1 VPFLVKA
8 IANQRDTDMHCYR
21 ALILLEFLGPEGQ
34 DAAPVVLD
42 GIKAG
47 RLQRG
52 WLTTT
57 LANIDPQA
65 ALPLLIADLRN
76 EGVGGALKRYGAA
89 YLGFLGPRAKA
100 GSAALTAAAQSDPPD
115 DFTAICAW
123 AAELVRGD
131 YPAAVPLLVRALKN
145 DRGYNPRFAGE
156 ALERWG

>member
-1 VPFLVKA
+1 EAAAAVPALCEALKDKALGGAAAGALGAIGPGARDAVPALAAALDDADGAYRWTLVTALARIGGPRSKVVVPFQVKA

-34 DAAPVVLD
+34 AAAPVVLD

-76 EGVGGALKRYGAA
+76 EGVGGALKRYA
-89 YLGFLGPRAKA
+89 
-100 GSAALTAAAQSDPPD
+100 
-115 DFTAICAW
+115 
-123 AAELVRGD
+123 
-131 YPAAVPLLVRALKN
+131 
-145 DRGYNPRFAGE
+145 
-156 ALERWG
+156 